1 MKPRALSRYKN
12 LKHRGKTI
20 SATERN
26 RRIQQSLLA
35 CGLLRRIQD
44 EASIVSGVT
53 TTKTQNS
60 DESVRGTEFVEN
72 DASGVDNKPIEKGEI
87 VIS

>member
-1 MKPRALSRYKN
+1 MKPRALNRYKN

-35 CGLLRRIQD
+35 CGLLRRIKDQ
-44 EASIVSGVT
+44 ASIVTGVS
-53 TTKTQNS
+53 TTKTQS
-60 DESVRGTEFVEN
+60 SEETVRGTEFVEN
-72 DASGVDNKPIEKGEI
+72 NALGVDNKPIEKGEI